1 MAINKISILLPVYNT
16 PKEWLTDSVQSILNQ
31 THKDFELL
39 ILDDG
44 SSNPGTQQSLTDLE
58 KIDSRI
64 SVKKNK
70 SNLGLREFLANG
82 YTRRSVRV

>member
-44 SSNPGTQQSLTDLE
+44 SSNPGTQ
-58 KIDSRI
+58 
-64 SVKKNK
+64 
-70 SNLGLREFLANG
+70 
-82 YTRRSVRV
+82 